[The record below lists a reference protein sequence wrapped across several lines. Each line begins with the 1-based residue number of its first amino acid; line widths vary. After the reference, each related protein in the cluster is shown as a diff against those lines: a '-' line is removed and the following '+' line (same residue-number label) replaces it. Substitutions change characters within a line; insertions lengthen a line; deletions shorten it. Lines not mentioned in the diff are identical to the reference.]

1 MGAKVNWYVKDR
13 IVLSYFWGHI
23 TAEEVEY
30 VMNQSTDHVQSG
42 IKPVH
47 SIVHGLDV
55 TKYPMNLP
63 QVLQMTSVLKN
74 SDFGWFIMITD
85 DRMARFMSSVVSQVT
100 KLKFRSIPST
110 EEAIEFLRDMDS
122 SLPDLPPMDDFLVR
136 H

>member
-13 IVLSYFWGHI
+13 IVLSYFWGNI
-23 TAEEVEY
+23 TAEEVED
-30 VMNQSTDHVQSG
+30 VMNQSTDYVQSG

-47 SIVHGLDV
+47 SIVHGLEV
-55 TKYPMNLP
+55 IKYPMNLP

-100 KLKFRSIPST
+100 KLKFRSIPT
-110 EEAIEFLRDMDS
+110 TGETVEFLRDMDP
-122 SLPDLPPMDDFLVR
+122 SLPELPPMDNFLSR
-136 H
+136 D